1 MSPHANAFRVGL
13 MKIRFDGRAAAAQLF
28 SDLRERLRSYPDA
41 QFLID
46 GDTVTVLRLAP
57 DGPDVTAWISETGY
71 VLSIGGWHDEMPSSD
86 ATLTLMVMVVEG
98 RARVKVD
105 LVRKRP
111 WRYTLQLRIAERAWI
126 DESVLQVPWLLM
138 GRRSMSTYYQQNP
151 ER

>member
-1 MSPHANAFRVGL
+1 
-13 MKIRFDGRAAAAQLF
+13 MKIRFDGRAAAAQFF
-28 SDLRERLRSYPDA
+28 SDLRERLRSHPDV
-41 QFLID
+41 QFIID

-57 DGPDVTAWISETGY
+57 NGPDVTAWISEAGY
-71 VLSIGGWHDEMPSSD
+71 VLSIGGWQDEMPSSD
-86 ATLTLMVMVVEG
+86 ATVTLMAMVVEG

-111 WRYTLQLRIAERAWI
+111 WRYTLQLRSA
-126 DESVLQVPWLLM
+126 DSVWFDKNVLRVPWLFL